1 MKELIFLQAVDIEQK
16 MSELDKL
23 WDKFWPAAQSFLIK
37 LAVSIIVF
45 IISKKLLKLFLNLT
59 RKGLERAK
67 FDLGVAHFI
76 TSVLQVLAYILIIT
90 MIADILGLPTTSF
103 VAILGSAGL
112 AIGLALQG
120 SLSNFAGGV
129 LLLVLKPFRVGDY
142 IIVGVL
148 EGTVTAVDIFYT
160 KIITSDNRLV
170 VLPNGSLSNSNITNV
185 TNEPNR
191 RLDLIIPIG
200 YDDDIRTVK
209 DELNNIILRH
219 ELILK
224 EKNMDIFVNAFGDDA
239 VEIAIRVWVAK
250 ENYLTVKS
258 ELLETI
264 KYMFDEKGFSIPYRK
279 MDIVITNNKES

>member
-1 MKELIFLQAVDIEQK
+1 MKELVFLEAVNIDQK
-16 MSELDKL
+16 ISQLDKL
-23 WDKFWPAAQSFLIK
+23 WDKFWPQAQSFLMRLV
-37 LAVSIIVF
+37 LAIVVFMISKKILKHVLNFAKKGLEHAKVDIGVANF
-45 IISKKLLKLFLNLT
+45 IIS
-59 RKGLERAK
+59 
-67 FDLGVAHFI
+67 
-76 TSVLQVLAYILIIT
+76 VLRVLIYVLIIT
-90 MIADILGLPTTSF
+90 VIADILGFPTTSF

-129 LLLVLKPFRVGDY
+129 LLLLLKPFRVGDY
-142 IIVGVL
+142 IIVGAQ

-160 KIITSDNRLV
+160 KIQTSDNKVV

-185 TNEPNR
+185 THQPNR

-200 YDDDIRTVK
+200 YEDDIRLVK
-209 DELNNIILRH
+209 DALMEIVQAH

-224 EKNMDIFVNAFGDDA
+224 EESKDIFVNAFGNDA

-250 ENYLTVKS
+250 ENYLKVKS

-264 KYMFDEKGFSIPYRK
+264 KYMFDDRGYSIPYRK
-279 MDIVITNNKES
+279 MDIVITNNK